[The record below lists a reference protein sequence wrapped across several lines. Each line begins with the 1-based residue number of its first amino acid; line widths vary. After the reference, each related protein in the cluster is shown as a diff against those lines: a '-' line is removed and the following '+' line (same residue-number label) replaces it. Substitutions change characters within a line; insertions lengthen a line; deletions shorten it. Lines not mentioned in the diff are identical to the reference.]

1 VQCDLALLA
10 VDDERFWDD
19 LPLQACTDDV
29 PTLQHIVTAVGYPVG
44 GENLCV
50 TRGVVSRI
58 DLLDY
63 TFLEQESCR
72 VSGERLLVLQI
83 DAAINPGNSGGPV
96 FNSDGCVVGVAF
108 AGLDEADNIGYVI
121 PMPVVH
127 LFLRSY
133 EQRNAFGQLPSLG
146 LSFQST
152 ENRGLRRHLNLD
164 VDGRNGL
171 LVVCVSPLHPAA
183 SQAGVQVGDVVTKL
197 DGLEVAEDGTVQ
209 VIVGGLVFLELSMP
223 LIAAGLFDHV
233 PDSSSSGRIL
243 THLQAKRKRAEE
255 RIVLLAA
262 ILESELTISYDA
274 CVGRQLTKFNGQA
287 VTHLKALAAAVT
299 NASAAPFLKFEFD
312 EWVAVLETAASKK
325 AEADVLRAHDISSWC
340 SADVDPTGDSVLLG
354 CITAFSLRPNK
365 KGLPALS

>member
-1 VQCDLALLA
+1 VAYLLLTSTYPNLTNAFHDA
-10 VDDERFWDD
+10 VYL
-19 LPLQACTDDV
+19 LPSYTLLFLL
-29 PTLQHIVTAVGYPVG
+29 PTSF
-44 GENLCV
+44 C
-50 TRGVVSRI
+50 
-58 DLLDY
+58 
-63 TFLEQESCR
+63 
-72 VSGERLLVLQI
+72 RLLPFSPP
-83 DAAINPGNSGGPV
+83 ATGP
-96 FNSDGCVVGVAF
+96 S
-108 AGLDEADNIGYVI
+108 
-121 PMPVVH
+121 
-127 LFLRSY
+127 S
-133 EQRNAFGQLPSLG
+133 S
-146 LSFQST
+146 
-152 ENRGLRRHLNLD
+152 
-164 VDGRNGL
+164 
-171 LVVCVSPLHPAA
+171 
-183 SQAGVQVGDVVTKL
+183 
-197 DGLEVAEDGTVQ
+197 Q

-365 KGLPALS
+365 TGLPALS